1 MPEDVYLEEVEE
13 GQHQEDYHAESHH
26 QQHHRD
32 HQSAHFDPF
41 WKDKTIFEDSGD
53 LMAQVD
59 ADLHY
64 RETHAHH
71 TAKPEYFVPSHL
83 TGTDESHA
91 HEPGYTKHG
100 HIPLHNIHAEAHKHG
115 LAPSPEELDKQIE
128 DHHVVHPDGSLVDIP
143 HTKEAWK
150 PQMHI
155 TESVEERVG
164 HWEDEHFMHHKEEGP
179 LLVGDPG

>member
-1 MPEDVYLEEVEE
+1 
-13 GQHQEDYHAESHH
+13 
-26 QQHHRD
+26 
-32 HQSAHFDPF
+32 
-41 WKDKTIFEDSGD
+41 
-53 LMAQVD
+53 MAQVD

-83 TGTDESHA
+83 SGTDESHA

-115 LAPSPEELDKQIE
+115 LAPSPEELDQQIE
-128 DHHVVHPDGSLVDIP
+128 DHHVVHPDGHLVDIP
-143 HTKEAWK
+143 HTTKAWK

-155 TESVEERVG
+155 TETVEERVA
-164 HWEDEHFMHHKEEGP
+164 HWEDEHFMHQKEEGP
-179 LLVGDPG
+179 LLVGDPY